1 MHSNESFHID
11 KVYYWSGD
19 EVAVSFQVRNHLNE
33 LVDQFDSYTKAE
45 RRICDILEKLN
56 YKTLN

>member
-1 MHSNESFHID
+1 MPSNENFHID

-19 EVAVSFQVRNHLNE
+19 EVAVSFQVKNHLNE

-45 RRICDILEKLN
+45 RRICDILEKSN
-56 YKTLN
+56 R